1 MNTADETDSGAAAAR
16 DTECGAEEGISTSG
30 ERGERVK
37 PMPRGAEEGISTSG
51 ESGKHRENTRREESK
66 YLECENRQLGL
77 SAIATYI
84 FKPPTEKF
92 KIGR

>member
-1 MNTADETDSGAAAAR
+1 MQSIQICHNLLELVNITTTPANNVRTSLKPKLVLFKVPR
-16 DTECGAEEGISTSG
+16 KNGI
-30 ERGERVK
+30 EYWK
-37 PMPRGAEEGISTSG
+37 Y
-51 ESGKHRENTRREESK
+51 RENNRREESK

-77 SAIATYI
+77 SAIVKYI

>member
-1 MNTADETDSGAAAAR
+1 MSLLSFQLYKSFFKICGGTAASA
-16 DTECGAEEGISTSG
+16 
-30 ERGERVK
+30 VNHH
-37 PMPRGAEEGISTSG
+37 
-51 ESGKHRENTRREESK
+51 HRENTRREESK

-84 FKPPTEKF
+84 FKPPKEKF

>member
-1 MNTADETDSGAAAAR
+1 MFVCLEFFWFWRFFVAIWASKSTIYIVWSLRFAKDN
-16 DTECGAEEGISTSG
+16 ISTY
-30 ERGERVK
+30 
-37 PMPRGAEEGISTSG
+37 
-51 ESGKHRENTRREESK
+51 HRENTRREESK

>member
-1 MNTADETDSGAAAAR
+1 MKFLSCCFCRTLHMIILLYLIIIQRRRRPELLN
-16 DTECGAEEGISTSG
+16 
-30 ERGERVK
+30 
-37 PMPRGAEEGISTSG
+37 
-51 ESGKHRENTRREESK
+51 HRENTRREESK

>member
-1 MNTADETDSGAAAAR
+1 VAQHGNKQTVNLATFLNLMGH
-16 DTECGAEEGISTSG
+16 
-30 ERGERVK
+30 
-37 PMPRGAEEGISTSG
+37 
-51 ESGKHRENTRREESK
+51 KHRENTRREESK

>member
-1 MNTADETDSGAAAAR
+1 MPQKKLHDSGCLFFEASCASF
-16 DTECGAEEGISTSG
+16 CWL
-30 ERGERVK
+30 VK
-37 PMPRGAEEGISTSG
+37 L
-51 ESGKHRENTRREESK
+51 HRENTRREESK

-77 SAIATYI
+77 IAIATYI

>member
-1 MNTADETDSGAAAAR
+1 MY
-16 DTECGAEEGISTSG
+16 
-30 ERGERVK
+30 
-37 PMPRGAEEGISTSG
+37 P
-51 ESGKHRENTRREESK
+51 RENTRREESK

>member
-1 MNTADETDSGAAAAR
+1 MIFRYNF
-16 DTECGAEEGISTSG
+16 CGAEMS
-30 ERGERVK
+30 VY
-37 PMPRGAEEGISTSG
+37 
-51 ESGKHRENTRREESK
+51 HRENTRREESK

>member
-1 MNTADETDSGAAAAR
+1 MYKALLEKNYNQLILNGLLLQIAEIFC
-16 DTECGAEEGISTSG
+16 TEYYIYFVQCLH
-30 ERGERVK
+30 
-37 PMPRGAEEGISTSG
+37 
-51 ESGKHRENTRREESK
+51 HRENTRREEYK